1 MSGRHHEVPTH
12 LNVED
17 KVVFGLTVR
26 QFLYVLVGC
35 TAAYAVWDQLGAAVF
50 GARVLAAGLC
60 AAVAL
65 AFALLRPAGRALEE
79 WLIAALLFATSP
91 RRATWR
97 PPEPDVADW
106 RPMGASWQELAPS
119 PVWAAADE
127 P

>member
-1 MSGRHHEVPTH
+1 M
-12 LNVED
+12 
-17 KVVFGLTVR
+17 VFGLTVR

-35 TAAYAVWDQLGAAVF
+35 SAAYTVWDQLATAAFGTRAMAAV
-50 GARVLAAGLC
+50 VC

-91 RRATWR
+91 RRSTWR

-106 RPMGASWQELAPS
+106 RPIAATWQELAPS
-119 PVWAAADE
+119 LVWADAE
-127 P
+127 EL